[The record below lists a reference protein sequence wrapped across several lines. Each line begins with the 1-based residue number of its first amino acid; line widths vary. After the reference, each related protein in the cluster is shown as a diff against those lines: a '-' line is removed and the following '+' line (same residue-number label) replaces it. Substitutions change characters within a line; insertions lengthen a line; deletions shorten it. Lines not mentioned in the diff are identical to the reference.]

1 MPTTK
6 TEEKKDAPVV
16 KKEQSKE
23 QKPKKPEQANQ
34 QKPAIKPQPVKTIVK
49 KPEAQKAQAPLQ
61 ARTIAPVKRLAAP
74 ILRKASGQDIDIG
87 IDVELPTKA
96 CKDQFCPFHGT
107 LSVRGQILEG
117 VVVSDKMQKSV
128 VVKREYM
135 RLDRKYERLEKR
147 TGKYLA
153 HSPPC
158 LEVKAGDKVKI
169 MECRPLSKTIS
180 FVVIEKRV

>member
-1 MPTTK
+1 MGK
-6 TEEKKDAPVV
+6 EKINK
-16 KKEQSKE
+16 Q
-23 QKPKKPEQANQ
+23 
-34 QKPAIKPQPVKTIVK
+34 
-49 KPEAQKAQAPLQ
+49 
-61 ARTIAPVKRLAAP
+61 
-74 ILRKASGQDIDIG
+74 
-87 IDVELPTKA
+87 
-96 CKDQFCPFHGT
+96 T
-107 LSVRGQILEG
+107 LKG

-135 RLDRKYERLEKR
+135 RLDKKYERLEKR

-180 FVVIEKRV
+180 FVVIEKRA

>member
-1 MPTTK
+1 LPTTK
-6 TEEKKDAPVV
+6 TVEKKDAPEV

-23 QKPKKPEQANQ
+23 QKPKKPEQAKE
-34 QKPAIKPQPVKTIVK
+34 QKAAEKPQPVKAVVK
-49 KPEAQKAQAPLQ
+49 KPEAPKVQAPVQ
-61 ARTIAPVKRLAAP
+61 ARVAAPVKRPAVPAMPKAP
-74 ILRKASGQDIDIG
+74 RPDIDIG
-87 IDVELPTKA
+87 IDVELPTKT

-107 LSVRGQILEG
+107 LPVRGQIIEG
-117 VVVSDKMQKSV
+117 VVVSDKMQRSV

-158 LEVKAGDKVKI
+158 LEVKEGDKVRI